1 MDVNQQQEEASLQTA
16 PPPPLSIPQNV
27 PTIDISGDVQDNI
40 PVISLT
46 EENNPPQL
54 TADGIQNRARTIHY
68 ALQDKS
74 PGTIRLE
81 RVVQENREHEIRTAM
96 AFEQKMRQE
105 QAATA
110 VIRNLVSSRK
120 GEKLTPEEE
129 KLVYDTAR
137 EAGNVDPETIVEKV
151 WANNYVRELMHTP
164 AQLMMAG
171 LAAAPVATMGAA
183 GTAVK
188 VATLD
193 QVALSVKQKY
203 DKMWEE
209 LPVFDAGNNNKAE
222 AWVRVMIPG
231 MYAWAT
237 HDLIEGSKQITTGIL
252 PGQNIKEQK
261 ELLALMGPEKAKPL
275 LEKAAA
281 ELWKWSPRFAMEFLD
296 NMISYPEEKA
306 SIDNAMGIVDVAT
319 AFPGTKIARGI
330 VSDRRAAKEVIERS
344 LPSNVG
350 KETPK
355 EALPLY
361 AVKVNEKFVKNNE
374 HILFSPAEVKELV
387 EKSKLTVKGGDGGK
401 FTYVLD
407 RDPKAFPEYGSV
419 TPEARLGTN
428 WGPLKP
434 DLVNGQAVKIDQKL
448 AETASREAQTAR
460 NPRGMSPEELR
471 KAADAFP
478 EGASYPPS
486 SEFYSRSTGLSEAS
500 GGMSVRGVQRIGEGV
515 PGYSLQPS
523 FDLSAFKAAVN
534 EKNVVARQL
543 DEAKRALEAAQENKA
558 GDTVIAGRKA
568 QVDELEKS
576 LRDATDKANHV
587 SVYTK
592 HPAVAR
598 AEQGVRAYFS
608 AGLSAMRTV
617 PTGTGSYMNVGTW
630 QIRPD
635 TQGTL
640 TVLGRSEE
648 AIKTGAIRQASE
660 AINPPT
666 DPVEQ
671 LNSWGKDLP
680 STHRPNPFIENASSY
695 TREGALRASD
705 QLLKNAELL
714 TSIMQGQRVQRLT
727 EADLLKAYNIE
738 AGKVKAQFSGNSQNS
753 VLDQEMVYDPSY
765 NLYYVKTKLGKTDAT
780 GFNDYASAQNT
791 LQQQYGISP
800 RDMYIKQEGNSFYGF
815 VVHPID
821 ESGTIKSAHI
831 ATGNNNTPSFWG
843 MNWSPLRKVRSADAT
858 TSPLQMQ
865 ARLTATHAPQHVI
878 KIINDIA
885 NSVKFV
891 GKEKDELGH
900 VLMASSLDRDKNGNL
915 GRWWDKS
922 EIVAYYTQ
930 KYGKMPSDNIIE
942 GYATYRQLMDLDYE
956 MRKNYVY
963 SFWTREGYK
972 HVNFDWEGGS
982 SPQFY
987 GKIVDK
993 FGHSKVRDRGILY
1006 IDKDGKA
1013 SYKWTDEDY
1022 KNNKD
1027 GWGTEVDRLIKE
1039 EGYQIIQ
1046 LGQPLKH
1053 PLKEIKGGDVYFV
1066 LTNKGVTKNINPED
1080 VLPYRGGPHIAYTH
1094 GHFIGQALII
1104 KDAKGQATYAGDQIF
1119 RSGGPTGEGG
1129 RAWALKYDTA
1139 RKLMNTGD
1147 DQALA
1152 DFLRDNLPE
1161 SVEDFKKLF
1170 IGENALDRNLPIAW
1184 HPHGRNILD
1193 SNPGLS
1199 HGEYNGA
1206 QYNFGE
1212 LKDFFSDLSNPE
1224 GKLNSGFL
1232 QERANQHLMV
1242 PKDLGNVGPAR
1253 FQLES
1258 APILDP
1264 FISINR
1270 GLRQAN
1276 RVRFMEDYKILAAE
1290 SFIKEF
1296 GHYIQNASREALERN
1311 PMHYLYE
1318 GKIDSGAPHDIQGK
1332 MNAFRE
1338 NVKNFIG
1345 MQSDLSMDLTNFE
1358 TKMQDAMHRWLKENK
1373 TGKILETP
1381 FVQDYAVPF
1390 IKDPAYYARAAAFKL
1405 RMGLFNPVQYWQQSQ
1420 AVAAVLAISPKAGME
1435 GAAIASYLQAG
1446 GRYALDDAAKLDYYA
1461 GMIAKSSRWTKDEA
1475 KEVLQAYKDSG
1486 IGIIGQETSYK
1497 NLFAEPKMFR
1507 NTWLDKGDMFF
1518 NHGEGFARDAAYF
1531 TAWREWKDANPGRIA
1546 NQYDLGS
1553 ILRRSNDMTFSMTRA
1568 SNSSLQNNTW
1578 ASIPLQFQTFRIRQ
1592 AELMMGGLV
1601 HGKNGRIS
1609 REAAGRMLGT
1619 YATLYGIPVA
1629 VSAPIGIYSFY
1640 DDIRQH
1646 AIERGYNLDN
1656 AYFKAMHEGL
1666 LALITYS
1673 ITGKNLNFATAWG
1686 PGGSSLVNDIWAAW
1700 KGKEGSKSL
1709 GELIA
1714 GPVGG
1719 SFQSAVFATTP
1730 VWRWAWSRMDDEKYP
1745 LTAEDYIRFLTV
1757 ASSTDNARSAWQA
1770 YNLGKEFTKKGMYVG
1785 DVTTWDGVVKAIFGL
1800 SQRELQDAFLT
1811 MKDVKEIRGWQENAK
1826 NEIRALYQSAFHLL
1840 ADGEEA
1846 RADEKFMQ
1854 IKALTKAYDIPM
1866 EDVASLMTQ
1875 TGDQSLVERLNSK
1888 LYRHP
1893 KASVRERNINTLM
1906 NGDNQ

>member
-1 MDVNQQQEEASLQTA
+1 METYPNQDEQSLQTA
-16 PPPPLSIPQNV
+16 PPPPPAPPPQNI
-27 PTIDISGDVQDNI
+27 PTIDISEEVESNI
-40 PVISLT
+40 PVINLT

-54 TADGIQNRARTIHY
+54 TTEGIQNRAKTIHY

-81 RVVQENREHEIRTAM
+81 RIVQENKEREIRTAM

-110 VIRNLVSSRK
+110 VIKNLVNSRK

-129 KLVYDTAR
+129 QLVYDAAK

-151 WANNYVRELMHTP
+151 WANNYIRELMHTP

-171 LAAAPVATMGAA
+171 LAAAPVATMGVA

-188 VATLD
+188 VATLS
-193 QVALSVKQKY
+193 QVAMSVKQKY

-209 LPVFDAGNNNKAE
+209 LPLIDAGNNSKAE
-222 AWVRVMIPG
+222 AWVRSFIPG
-231 MYAWAT
+231 LYPWAT
-237 HDLIEGSKQITTGIL
+237 HDVIEGAKEITRSIL
-252 PGQNIKEQK
+252 PGQNFKEQK
-261 ELLALMGPEKAKPL
+261 DLLTLLGPEKAKPL
-275 LEKAAA
+275 LDKAAA
-281 ELWKWSPRFAMEFLD
+281 ELWKWSPRFALEFLD
-296 NMISYPEEKA
+296 NMVSYNEERA
-306 SIDNAMGIVDVAT
+306 SIDTTLGVVDVAT
-319 AFPGTKIARGI
+319 AFPGTKIARS
-330 VSDRRAAKEVIERS
+330 VVADRRAAKEVIDRS
-344 LPSNVG
+344 LPSNIG
-350 KETPK
+350 KEAPK
-355 EALPLY
+355 EAIPPY
-361 AVKVNEKFVKNNE
+361 AVKVNETFVKNNE
-374 HILFSPAEVKELV
+374 HILFSPEEVKKLIDS
-387 EKSKLTVKGGDGGK
+387 SKLTVKGADGGK
-401 FTYVLD
+401 FTYVLE

-434 DLVNGQAVKIDQKL
+434 DLVNGRAVKIDQ
-448 AETASREAQTAR
+448 SVSEAAVNEARTVR
-460 NPRGMSPEELR
+460 NPRGMAPEELR

-486 SEFYSRSTGLSEAS
+486 YEFYGRSTGLSEAS
-500 GGMSVRGVQRIGEGV
+500 GDLSIRGVQRIGEGV

-523 FDLSAFKAAVN
+523 FDLGAFKQAVS
-534 EKNVVARQL
+534 EKNVIAKQL
-543 DEAKRALEAAQENKA
+543 DEAKRALESAQENKA
-558 GDTVIAGRKA
+558 AESVIAGRKA

-576 LRDATDKANHV
+576 LKAATDKANYT
-587 SVYTK
+587 SVYTQ

-617 PTGTGSYMNVGTW
+617 PTGTGN
-630 QIRPD
+630 QLRPD
-635 TQGTL
+635 IQGTL
-640 TVLGRSEE
+640 TILGRSEE
-648 AIKTGAIRQASE
+648 GIKTGAIRQASE
-660 AINPPT
+660 AINPPV

-680 STHRPNPFIENASSY
+680 SSHRPNPFIENSSSY
-695 TREGALRASD
+695 TREGALRVSD
-705 QLLKNAELL
+705 QLLKNAELMQ
-714 TSIMQGQRVQRLT
+714 SILQGQRVQRLT
-727 EADLLKAYNIE
+727 EADLLKAYNVE
-738 AGKVKAQFSGNSQNS
+738 AGKVKSQFSGNSQNS
-753 VLDQEMVYDPSY
+753 VLDQEMIYDPSY
-765 NLYYVKTKLGKTDAT
+765 NVHYVKTKLGKTDAT
-780 GFNDYASAQNT
+780 GFSDYASAQNT
-791 LQQQYGISP
+791 LQQVYGISP

-815 VVHPID
+815 VIHPID
-821 ESGTIKSAHI
+821 ESVTIKSASI
-831 ATGNNNTPSFWG
+831 PTNNTTPSFWG
-843 MNWSPLRKVRSADAT
+843 MNFSLLRKTRSADDT

-878 KIINDIA
+878 KIVNDIA

-900 VLMASSLDRDKNGNL
+900 VLMASSLDKDKNGNL
-915 GRWWDKS
+915 GKWWDKS
-922 EIVAYYTQ
+922 EIIAYYSQ

-972 HVNFDWEGGS
+972 HFDFTWEGGS

-987 GKIVDK
+987 GKVVERFDY
-993 FGHSKVRDRGILY
+993 SKIRDQGILF
-1006 IDKDGKA
+1006 IDKDGKP
-1013 SYKWTDEDY
+1013 SYKWTVEDY
-1022 KNNKD
+1022 KNNKND
-1027 GWGTEVDRLIKE
+1027 WGKEVDRLIKE
-1039 EGYQIIQ
+1039 EGYQIIR

-1066 LTNKGVTKNINPED
+1066 LTNRSTQKAINPED

-1094 GHFIGQALII
+1094 GNFIGQALIV

-1161 SVEDFKKLF
+1161 SVDDFKKLF
-1170 IGENALDRNLPIAW
+1170 TGENALNRDLPIAW

-1232 QERANQHLMV
+1232 QDRANQHLMV

-1253 FQLES
+1253 FQLDS

-1276 RVRFMEDYKILAAE
+1276 RVRFMEDYKVLAAE

-1296 GHYIQNASREALERN
+1296 GQYIHNASSEALQRN
-1311 PMHYLYE
+1311 PMHFLYE
-1318 GKIDSGAPHDIQGK
+1318 GKIDTGAPHDIQGK
-1332 MNAFRE
+1332 MNVFRE

-1345 MQSDLSMDLTNFE
+1345 MQSDLSMDLTYLE
-1358 TKMQDAMHRWLKENK
+1358 TKMQDAMHRVLGENR

-1381 FVQDYAVPF
+1381 FVQDYAIPF
-1390 IKDPAYYARAAAFKL
+1390 IKDPASYARAAAFKL

-1435 GAAIASYLQAG
+1435 GSAIAAYLQAG
-1446 GRYALDDAAKLDYYA
+1446 GRYALDDVAKLDYYA
-1461 GMIAKSSRWTKDEA
+1461 GMISKSSRWTKEEA

-1486 IGIIGQETSYK
+1486 VGIIGQETSYK
-1497 NLFAEPKMFR
+1497 NLFAEPKMFQ

-1546 NQYDLGS
+1546 NQYDLGA

-1609 REAAGRMLGT
+1609 REASGRMMAM

-1629 VSAPIGIYSFY
+1629 ASAPIGIYSFY
-1640 DDIRQH
+1640 EDIRQY
-1646 AIERGYNLDN
+1646 AIEKGYNLDDP
-1656 AYFKAMHEGL
+1656 YFKAMHEGVL
-1666 LALITYS
+1666 SLITYA
-1673 ITGKNLNFATAWG
+1673 ITGKNLNYATAWG
-1686 PGGSSLVNDIWAAW
+1686 PGGSTLVNDIW
-1700 KGKEGSKSL
+1700 GTLTDKEGSKSM
-1709 GELIA
+1709 GELIGGA
-1714 GPVGG
+1714 VGG
-1719 SFQSAVFATTP
+1719 SIQSALFAATP
-1730 VWRWAWSRMDDEKYP
+1730 VWRWAWSRMNDEKYP
-1745 LTAEDYIRFLTV
+1745 LTAEDFMRFLTV
-1757 ASSTDNARSAWQA
+1757 TSTTDNARSAWQA

-1800 SQRELQDAFLT
+1800 SQRELQDAFLK
-1811 MKDVKEIRGWQENAK
+1811 MKDSKEIKGWQEKAK

-1846 RADEKFMQ
+1846 RADDKFMQ
-1854 IKALTKAYDIPM
+1854 IKALAKAYDIPM
-1866 EDVASLMTQ
+1866 EDIAQLMTQ

-1888 LYRHP
+1888 LYKHP
-1893 KASVRERNINTLM
+1893 KASVRERNMNTLI